1 MTLAF
6 QRIPD
11 VDIPRG
17 EVRHDTSLHSLPQ
30 PRQELS
36 TKCATCLGYR
46 SKNVEP
52 FDIFARKEVGTPDL
66 AQAGNFVAEVD
77 HREVR
82 EDLQEGFVWKFE
94 DFLHTLARAPRHVKQ
109 IRGNSLALVWAI
121 SGRGAS
127 TTGAIS
133 VSRTFLFE
141 TRRRDIGKEIRW
153 WIWWVTNVGCRMGS
167 RVHMRVRMMGVSHYR
182 ICPCRTACL
191 ASAQAQTLKF
201 QE

>member
-1 MTLAF
+1 M
-6 QRIPD
+6 
-11 VDIPRG
+11 
-17 EVRHDTSLHSLPQ
+17 
-30 PRQELS
+30 
-36 TKCATCLGYR
+36 GYG
-46 SKNVEP
+46 SKNVKP
-52 FDIFARKEVGTPDL
+52 FCIFTREKIGAPYTSQV
-66 AQAGNFVAEVD
+66 ANFITEVD
-77 HREVR
+77 HWEVR
-82 EDLQEGFVWKFE
+82 KDLQEGFVWKFK

-141 TRRRDIGKEIRW
+141 IRRRDIGKEIRR

-182 ICPCRTACL
+182 ICPCRPACP
-191 ASAQAQTLKF
+191 SAQAQTLKF